1 MIKKKKKGLGRGLSA
16 LFGDEKSENKPKTK
30 NIASNTK
37 ALIGDLTRNPYQPRQ
52 IFNEEKLEELANSI
66 KKNGVIQ
73 PVAVRLDKSNE
84 TKYQIVAGERRW
96 LAAQRAGLHEI
107 PIVILDI
114 DDNESLEVA
123 IVENIQRDDLNV
135 IEEANKFAG
144 GIDIFCSNAGIIGV
158 PGFMEA
164 SVEDWNNMWSVNV
177 MSHIHAAKHVL
188 PQMLERGEGYL
199 VNTSSAAG
207 LLTQIGAAG
216 YAVTKNAAVSFA
228 EWIKI
233 TYGEKGI
240 GVSCLCPQAVRT
252 AMTAGGPGVAGV
264 DGMLEPGVV
273 AQDVLDAIKE
283 EKFLILPHKEVAEYV
298 KRKGNDRDR

>member
-1 MIKKKKKGLGRGLSA
+1 MEI
-16 LFGDEKSENKPKTK
+16 ENKRVVVTGG
-30 NIASNTK
+30 ASGIGK
-37 ALIGDLTRNPYQPRQ
+37 ALCEAFHASGAKSIVVVDMNYEDAKKTADSTGG
-52 IFNEEKLEELANSI
+52 LAI
-66 KKNGVIQ
+66 KAN
-73 PVAVRLDKSNE
+73 VAVE
-84 TKYQIVAGERRW
+84 E
-96 LAAQRAGLHEI
+96 
-107 PIVILDI
+107 DI
-114 DDNESLEVA
+114 
-123 IVENIQRDDLNV
+123 QNV

-199 VNTSSAAG
+199 VNTASAAG

-264 DGMLEPGVV
+264 DGMLEPDVV

-298 KRKGNDRDR
+298 KRKGNDRDRWILGMQRLQKQYEDFFASYGKDN